1 MQKRR
6 WKNSLKKLFIYVC
19 MVSIVLSNFLTT
31 VSRVSAEEG
40 TVTAVPKSETVKD
53 EQSETADNE
62 AQPVPED
69 SGEQPAETDEQ
80 SPDTETESSQPISE
94 PAADSNEADG
104 TEPVQEPEA
113 AVQEEQPSSVT
124 ETEPSPEETQS
135 VEKKNETEQAPETPQ
150 DAAPDANQEAA
161 SVENEPA
168 EDYESF
174 PELLITELSPNSDG
188 VDDYEYF
195 ELYNNTTQP
204 LNLANYAFIYTYT
217 DGSYADKLFS
227 VPATVIQPQEK
238 LVFWWNKSEKTLADF
253 NAKFGLSLTSS
264 QVIDFNH
271 SNFPGFANGGNRE
284 LIITDNTGTEVVSA
298 GYLPGETGN
307 DGTVVQYNYP
317 ETGTEMAKLQVL
329 AAPTPGTMSADQVP
343 AAPVTLDEIPED
355 TEAPAI
361 SHTTITESQ
370 PYTDIAIEAV
380 VSDNMAVPSATL
392 FYKKKEDAD
401 YTSVPMSG
409 NPDDLTYFSAVI
421 PGTEA
426 DADLTYYI
434 EAEAG
439 GLSDATEPSVIS
451 ISMPEETY
459 SESEILITEISPD
472 SQGYDHYEYF
482 EIYNNSTQALNLAN
496 YSFVYHYVGDPDK
509 DTILQVPGVTVA
521 PQETMVFWFNS
532 QDFPLADFNSKFG
545 VNLTEG
551 QVQEFSGSGFTGFYN
566 GGDRGLI
573 IKDNEGNEVVSASY
587 LKGESD
593 NTGAVIQYLFPM
605 TGTSMEKF
613 AVMASSTP
621 GAFDPAQVPTEPV
634 VIDEKP
640 EDTEAP
646 VINHTA
652 VTDSEAF
659 TAISIE
665 ASVTDNMAVPS
676 AQLFYKNEADADFT
690 SIDMAMDTEDT
701 SRFTAEIPAS
711 AADANI
717 TYYIEASDGSLV
729 SKTEEYTIE
738 VNVPEETYS
747 DLPLLITEISPNT
760 AGGGTDY
767 YEFFELYNN
776 TNQPISTINYSFVY
790 KYTDSGNE
798 LLFQVPEVTIEPQDS
813 MVFWF
818 NNGGNTNE
826 DFNNQFGTAL
836 SQGELTSFTSIF
848 PGFAN
853 GGNRALII
861 RDNKGAEMV
870 YADYLGSDNDNDGG
884 DIQYIFPESGTTMDK
899 LEVLASPTPGVVSGA
914 QVPATP
920 IDAEE
925 IIDEEAPVIDHT
937 PVTTADAFAPLA
949 IEASITDNMAVPAA
963 TLFYK
968 NEESDDFK
976 SLAMSASSED
986 LNRYSAEIPGTDVS
1000 STITYYIEASDGT
1013 STIETEQYEVTV
1025 NKKDVDYSEVPRFL
1039 VTEIV
1044 PDSTN
1049 AGSADGYEF
1058 VEVYNNTDKDMNF
1071 KDYKVQYRYGSDPAG
1086 DVVWASVPDD
1096 FVLPSQE
1103 TVVFWII
1110 NSQNGDKTV
1119 TDFNANYGTNLVE
1132 DEEIVRIYSDGMAN
1146 GAMRGLVV
1154 ATNAKEEISV
1164 SYYNDQTGIK
1174 DTSPNKG
1181 ILYKYPEDGSTQ
1193 SVKVSAGIED
1203 ATPGSVEAFQ
1213 VPGTPVEIEED
1224 TVNPN
1229 IENRTSVTEVQ
1240 HTEDILIE
1248 AEATDNVEVKTVRLF
1263 HRTNGETDFQEVL
1276 LPLNQETNLYDN
1288 TIYAADLIGKNSLE
1302 YYFMVS
1308 DGFNEV
1314 ESDLYTIKIKNNL
1327 DDSTLRLNLE
1337 DQEIVSGTKVIK
1349 GTSKEDFAQDVK
1361 LFIDDTEV
1369 ESEAYNALEN
1379 EAYIALEANG
1389 LNTYFQNAVTM
1400 GDDILYLMDK
1410 DWLTY
1415 WKTFTIPV
1423 EADRLQVGENII
1435 TVRAGNKASPFQ
1447 LSEDEENRDDYNLRN
1462 VRLILADG
1470 TVIRD
1475 LEKNDPDKVY
1485 DMGDDGTFRPFEDF
1499 TFTLTEEHAQAKAY
1513 AWDTTAVA
1521 DGAHTVKA
1529 QDQDEEIQ
1537 TVVQVDNTAPE
1548 ITTNIEDSKSYK
1560 GAFTIEADAT
1570 DEIAGVESVQA
1581 MLDGEEITVPYETS
1595 SSQLAAGEH
1604 VLKVTAID
1612 TEGNQS
1618 EKVVHFS
1625 VNNENPDKPE
1635 LVSPSDGSSTPVDGD
1650 PKLKVKVTDP
1660 TGDDMDVSFYEG
1672 YQYTAKNAGSVKAY
1686 KNVADIEPPN
1696 MMAPPGE
1703 EALTNEEISMVSEED
1718 GSYLTSDSSTGFP
1731 YHRFDVTL
1739 DPSVDENDS
1748 VELLW
1753 KGQSLEGRKVS
1764 MYAWN
1769 HAKEKWILQTYKIA
1783 GTEDF
1788 ELKSNITI
1796 GEYMKD
1802 SKINVLVQDE
1812 IPSSPEEYDYTFVWM
1827 SDTQYYAESYPYIF
1841 DQQTKWI
1848 AQMKEEMKIKYVF
1861 HTGDLVDEADKVEQW
1876 QYADEYMGTLED
1888 SNIPYGVLAG
1898 NHDVNQL
1905 TNDYTEFYKWFGAD
1919 RYENEDHYGG
1929 TYKNNRGH
1937 YDLISSEGN
1946 DFIMLY
1952 MGWGVQ
1958 DEDLDWMNQVLQE
1971 HPNRKAILNFHEYLL
1986 VSGNRSP
1993 LGNRIYN
2000 KVVEPN
2006 ENVVAV
2012 LSGHYH
2018 DSETLVSEIDD
2029 NGDGTADREVYQ
2041 MLGDYQGGPEGGQGY
2056 LKLMHFDQDNDRVMI
2071 NTYSPYLDDYNF
2083 YDPTEFPGKDEVI
2096 MPMDLSLEEKRV
2108 ATDYFSV
2115 NVYTDTVIGEQEAVE
2130 SGGTAETVWEGL
2142 EENETYS
2149 WYVTAQDQFTGGVV
2163 SDIWT
2168 FTKGEDEEET
2178 PVDPEDPSEGGG
2190 NDEPENPSDGNDND
2204 GGNDDSE
2211 NPSDGSDNDGGNDDS
2226 ENPSDGSDND
2236 EGNDD
2241 AENPS
2246 DGSDND
2252 EGNDD
2257 AENPSD
2263 GSDNEGG
2270 NGDGK
2275 DNGNGQTP
2283 QDPADDQDEKDNE
2296 DTDTGSGSDQ
2306 DSTDKNDGGSDQ
2318 RDTDSSQEDNQAKD
2332 KLGSN
2337 LPDTG
2342 TAYYL
2347 YLTLGIIMAA
2357 AAAGMIFLRRRKKQL
2372 TH

>member
-1 MQKRR
+1 MKKRR

-19 MVSIVLSNFLTT
+19 MVSIVLSNFLMT
-31 VSRVSAEEG
+31 VSGVSAEVG
-40 TVTAVPKSETVKD
+40 TVTAVPKADTVKD
-53 EQSETADNE
+53 AQSDTTANDESQTAPEET
-62 AQPVPED
+62 
-69 SGEQPAETDEQ
+69 GEQTAEADEQ
-80 SPDTETESSQPISE
+80 TAVTETESSQPIAE
-94 PAADSNEADG
+94 PVLESSG
-104 TEPVQEPEA
+104 TNQTEQVQEPEA
-113 AVQEEQPSSVT
+113 AVKEEQPSSEAVT
-124 ETEPSPEETQS
+124 EPVTEPAAETQP
-135 VEKKNETEQAPETPQ
+135 VEKKAEVEPAPEASQ
-150 DAAPDANQEAA
+150 DAAADANQEAA
-161 SVENEPA
+161 PVEAEPV
-168 EDYESF
+168 EDYDSF
-174 PELLITELSPNSDG
+174 PELLITELSPNSNG
-188 VDDYEYF
+188 ADDYEYF

-204 LNLANYAFIYTYT
+204 MNLANYAFIYTYT
-217 DGSYADKLFS
+217 NGSYADRLFN
-227 VPATVIQPQEK
+227 VPTAVIQPQEK
-238 LVFWWNKSEKTLADF
+238 LVFWSNKNGKSLADF
-253 NAKFGLSLTSS
+253 NAHFSLSLTAG
-264 QVIDFNH
+264 QVIDVTDPNA
-271 SNFPGFANGGNRE
+271 PGFANGGNRG
-284 LIITDNTGTEVVSA
+284 LIITDNAGTEVVSA
-298 GYLPGETGN
+298 SYLPNETGN
-307 DGTVVQYNYP
+307 DGTVVQYKYP
-317 ETGTEMAKLQVL
+317 ETGTEMAKLQTL
-329 AAPTPGTMSADQVP
+329 AAPAPGTINAEQVP
-343 AAPVTLDEIPED
+343 ATPVTLDEIPED
-355 TEAPAI
+355 TEAPVI
-361 SHTTITESQ
+361 SHTPVTESQ
-370 PYTDIAIEAV
+370 PYTDITIEAV

-392 FYKKKEDAD
+392 FYKKEVDAD
-401 YTSVPMSG
+401 YTSISMSG
-409 NPDDLTYFSAVI
+409 TSDDLSYFSAVI

-439 GLSDATEPSVIS
+439 GLTDATDPAVIS
-451 ISMPEETY
+451 MDMPEVTY
-459 SESEILITEISPD
+459 SDSEILITEISPN
-472 SQGYDHYEYF
+472 SAGSDHYEFF
-482 EIYNNSTQALNLAN
+482 EIYNNSTQPLNLAN
-496 YSFVYHYVGDPDK
+496 YSFVYHYVGGAYEDL
-509 DTILQVPGVTVA
+509 ILQVPAVTVA

-532 QDFPLADFNSKFG
+532 QSLSLADFNSKFG
-545 VNLTEG
+545 VNLQEG
-551 QVQEFSGSGFTGFYN
+551 QVQEFSGTGFTGLAN
-566 GGDRGLI
+566 GGDRALI
-573 IKDNEGNEVVSASY
+573 IKDNEGNEVAFASY
-587 LKGESD
+587 LGDEAD
-593 NTGAVIQYLFPM
+593 NTGLDIQYRFPAE
-605 TGTSMEKF
+605 GTVMEKF
-613 AVMASSTP
+613 AVLAAPTP
-621 GAFDPAQVPTEPV
+621 GTFDSAQVPTNPV

-640 EDTEAP
+640 VDTEAP
-646 VINHTA
+646 AINHTA
-652 VTDSEAF
+652 VTESEAF

-665 ASVTDNMAVPS
+665 ASITDNMAVPS
-676 AQLFYKNEADADFT
+676 AQLFYKNETDTEFT
-690 SIDMAMDTEDT
+690 SIEMTMDTEDA

-729 SKTEEYTIE
+729 NKTEEYTIE
-738 VNVPEETYS
+738 VTIPEETYS

-760 AGGGTDY
+760 AGAGTDY
-767 YEFFELYNN
+767 YEFFEIYNN

-790 KYTDSGNE
+790 KYTDSGSE
-798 LLFQVPEVTIEPQDS
+798 KIFQVGDVTIEPQES

-818 NNGGNTNE
+818 NNGGNSID
-826 DFNNQFGTAL
+826 DFNTQFGST
-836 SQGELTSFTSIF
+836 LTTEEITPFNDGIF

-861 RDNKGAEMV
+861 RDNEGNQMV
-870 YADYLGSDNDNDGG
+870 YADYLGSDNDNNGA
-884 DIQYIFPESGTTMDK
+884 DIQYTFPASGTVMDK

-914 QVPATP
+914 QVPTTP

-925 IIDEEAPVIDHT
+925 ITDEEAPVITHT
-937 PVTTADAFAPLA
+937 PVTTADAFAPY
-949 IEASITDNMAVPAA
+949 IVEADITDNMAVPAA
-963 TLFYK
+963 TLYYK
-968 NEESDDFK
+968 NEENDHFK
-976 SLAMSASSED
+976 SLTMTANSED
-986 LNRYSAEIPGTDVS
+986 LTRYSAEIPGTEVS
-1000 STITYYIEASDGT
+1000 SNLTYYIEASDGT

-1025 NKKDVDYSEVPRFL
+1025 DKKAVDYSKVPRFL

-1049 AGSADGYEF
+1049 EGTADGYEF
-1058 VEVYNNTDKDMNF
+1058 IEVYNNTDQDLNF
-1071 KDYKVQYRYGSDPAG
+1071 KDYKVQYRYGSDTAS

-1110 NSQNGDKTV
+1110 NSQNGEKTV
-1119 TDFNANYGTNLVE
+1119 ADFNSNYGTNLVE
-1132 DEEIVRIYSDGMAN
+1132 DEDIVRIYSDGMAN

-1164 SYYNDQTGIK
+1164 SYYNDQTGTD
-1174 DTSPNKG
+1174 DTLPNKG
-1181 ILYKYPEDGSTQ
+1181 ILYKYPEDGSTE

-1203 ATPGSVEAFQ
+1203 ATPGTVEAFQ
-1213 VPGTPVEIEED
+1213 VPGTPVQIEID
-1224 TVNPN
+1224 TVNPV
-1229 IENRTSVTEVQ
+1229 IENRTSVTEIQ
-1240 HTEDILIE
+1240 QTEDILIE

-1263 HRTNGETDFQEVL
+1263 YRTNGETDYQEVI
-1276 LPLNQETNLYDN
+1276 LPLNPETHLYDN
-1288 TIYAADLIGKNSLE
+1288 TIYAADLIGKDSLE
-1302 YYFMVS
+1302 YYFSVS

-1314 ESDLYTIKIKNNL
+1314 ESVPYTIEIKNNL
-1327 DDSTLRLNLE
+1327 DDSTLRMNLE
-1337 DQEIVSGTKVIK
+1337 DDEIVSGTKVIK
-1349 GTSKEDFAQDVK
+1349 GTSKDDFAEEVK
-1361 LFIDDTEV
+1361 LFIDDNEV

-1379 EAYIALEANG
+1379 EAYIALEVNG

-1410 DWLTY
+1410 DWLTH

-1447 LSEDEENRDDYNLRN
+1447 LEEDEENRDDYNLRN

-1475 LEKNDPDKVY
+1475 AAKNDPAKVY

-1499 TFTLTEEHAQAKAY
+1499 TFTLTDEHAQAKANS
-1513 AWDTTAVA
+1513 WDTTTAA
-1521 DGAHTVKA
+1521 DGDHTVKV

-1548 ITTNIEDSKSYK
+1548 IMTNIEDNKSYK

-1581 MLDGEEITVPYETS
+1581 MLDGEEIAVPYETS

-1604 VLKVTAID
+1604 VLKITAVD
-1612 TEGNQS
+1612 TAGNQS
-1618 EKVVHFS
+1618 EKVFHFS

-1635 LVSPSDGSSTPVDGD
+1635 LISPSDGSSTPVDGD
-1650 PKLKVKVTDP
+1650 PQLKVKVTDP
-1660 TGDDMDVSFYEG
+1660 TGDDMDVTFYEG
-1672 YQYTAKNAGSVKAY
+1672 YQYTAKNTGSVKAY

-1696 MMAPPGE
+1696 MMAPEGE
-1703 EALTNEEISMVSEED
+1703 EAFTNEDISLVSEQD

-1739 DPSVDENDS
+1739 DPSVDVNDK
-1748 VELLW
+1748 VELMW

-1783 GTEDF
+1783 GPKDF
-1788 ELKSNITI
+1788 ELRANITV
-1796 GEYMKD
+1796 GEYMKN

-1827 SDTQYYAESYPYIF
+1827 SDTQYYSESYPYIF

-1861 HTGDLVDEADKVEQW
+1861 HTGDVVDEADKVEQW

-1905 TNDYTEFYKWFGAD
+1905 TNDYTEFTKWFGAD
-1919 RYENEDHYGG
+1919 RFEDEDHYGG

-1958 DEDLDWMNQVLQE
+1958 DEDLEWMDQVLKQ

-2018 DSETLVSEIDD
+2018 DSETLISEIDD

-2056 LKLMHFDQDNDRVMI
+2056 LKLMHFDQDNNQVMI

-2083 YDPTEFPGKDEVI
+2083 YEPSEFPNKDEI
-2096 MPMDLSLEEKRV
+2096 TMPMDLTVEEKRV

-2130 SGGTAETVWEGL
+2130 NGGTAEVVWEGL

-2149 WYVTAQDQFTGGVV
+2149 WYVTAEDQFTGAVV

-2178 PVDPEDPSEGGG
+2178 PVDPADPEDPSE
-2190 NDEPENPSDGNDND
+2190 D
-2204 GGNDDSE
+2204 GGNDDSDE
-2211 NPSDGSDNDGGNDDS
+2211 PSEG
-2226 ENPSDGSDND
+2226 D
-2236 EGNDD
+2236 E
-2241 AENPS
+2241 
-2246 DGSDND
+2246 
-2252 EGNDD
+2252 
-2257 AENPSD
+2257 
-2263 GSDNEGG
+2263 NEGG
-2270 NGDGK
+2270 NGD
-2275 DNGNGQTP
+2275 GNGQTP
-2283 QDPADDQDEKDNE
+2283 QDPADNQDEEDNE
-2296 DTDTGSGSDQ
+2296 TGSGTDQ
-2306 DSTDKNDGGSDQ
+2306 DSSDKNDGGSDQ
-2318 RDTDSSQEDNQAKD
+2318 PDTDSGQENNQAKD
-2332 KLGSN
+2332 TKGSN

-2347 YLTLGIIMAA
+2347 YLSWGVIMAA
-2357 AAAGMIFLRRRKKQL
+2357 AAAGMMVLRRRKNQL

>member
-1 MQKRR
+1 MKKRR

-19 MVSIVLSNFLTT
+19 MVSIVLSNFLMT
-31 VSRVSAEEG
+31 VSGVSAEG
-40 TVTAVPKSETVKD
+40 GSVTAVPKADTVKD
-53 EQSETADNE
+53 DQSETTANDE
-62 AQPVPED
+62 AQIASEET
-69 SGEQPAETDEQ
+69 GEQPAETDEQ
-80 SPDTETESSQPISE
+80 PASIETESSPPVSE
-94 PAADSNEADG
+94 PVSETSETDQ

-113 AVQEEQPSSVT
+113 AVQEEVQPSNDTVT
-124 ETEPSPEETQS
+124 EPVTEPSEEPQPA
-135 VEKKNETEQAPETPQ
+135 EKKTEVELAPDASQ
-150 DAAPDANQEAA
+150 DAAADANQEAA
-161 SVENEPA
+161 PVEAEPA
-168 EDYESF
+168 EDYNSF
-174 PELLITELSPNSDG
+174 PELLITELSPNSNG
-188 VDDYEYF
+188 ADDYEYF

-204 LNLANYAFIYTYT
+204 LNLANYAFIYSYS
-217 DGSYADKLFS
+217 DGSGADKLFT
-227 VPATVIQPQEK
+227 VPAMVIQPQEK
-238 LVFWWNKSEKTLADF
+238 LVIWWNKSGKTLADF
-253 NAKFGLSLTSS
+253 NAKFGLSLTDS

-284 LIITDNTGTEVVSA
+284 LIITDNAGTEVVSA
-298 GYLPGETGN
+298 NYLPGETGN
-307 DGTVVQYNYP
+307 DGTVVQYKYP
-317 ETGTEMAKLQVL
+317 EAGTEMAKLQTL
-329 AAPTPGTMSADQVP
+329 AVPAPGTINAEQVP
-343 AAPVTLDEIPED
+343 ATPVTLDEIPED
-355 TEAPAI
+355 TEAPVI
-361 SHTTITESQ
+361 SHTPVTESQ

-392 FYKKKEDAD
+392 FYKKENDAD
-401 YTSVPMSG
+401 YTSMSMSG
-409 NPDDLTYFSAVI
+409 NPDDLNYFSAVI

-434 EAEAG
+434 EAQAG
-439 GLSDATEPSVIS
+439 GLTDATDPLVIS
-451 ISMPEETY
+451 MDMPDETY
-459 SESEILITEISPD
+459 SDSELLITEISPN
-472 SQGYDHYEYF
+472 SAGSDHYEFF
-482 EIYNNSTQALNLAN
+482 EIYNNSTQPLNLAN
-496 YSFVYHYVGDPDK
+496 YSFVYHYVGGSYEDLL
-509 DTILQVPGVTVA
+509 LQVPAVTVA

-532 QDFPLADFNSKFG
+532 QSLSHADFNSKFG
-545 VNLTEG
+545 VSLQEG
-551 QVQEFSGSGFTGFYN
+551 QIQEFSGSGFTGLAN
-566 GGDRGLI
+566 GGDRALI
-573 IKDNEGNEVVSASY
+573 IKDNEGNEVAFASY
-587 LKGESD
+587 LGGEAD
-593 NTGAVIQYLFPM
+593 NTGLDIQYRFPA
-605 TGTSMEKF
+605 TGTVMEKF
-613 AVMASSTP
+613 AVLAAPTP
-621 GAFDPAQVPTEPV
+621 GTFDSAQVPTNPV

-652 VTDSEAF
+652 VTESEAY

-676 AQLFYKNEADADFT
+676 AQLFYKNETDAEFT
-690 SIDMAMDTEDT
+690 SIEMTMDTEDA

-729 SKTEEYTIE
+729 NKTEEYTIE
-738 VNVPEETYS
+738 VTIPEETYS

-767 YEFFELYNN
+767 YEFFEIYNN

-790 KYTDSGNE
+790 KYTDSGSE
-798 LLFQVPEVTIEPQDS
+798 KIFQVGDVTIEPQES

-818 NNGGNTNE
+818 NNGGNSIE
-826 DFNNQFGTAL
+826 DFNAQFA
-836 SQGELTSFTSIF
+836 SSLTTEKITPFNDGIF
-848 PGFAN
+848 LGFAN

-861 RDNKGAEMV
+861 RDNEGTEMV
-870 YADYLGSDNDNDGG
+870 YADYLGSDNDNNGG
-884 DIQYIFPESGTTMDK
+884 DIQYIFPASGTVMDK
-899 LEVLASPTPGVVSGA
+899 LEVLASPTPGVVSGS
-914 QVPATP
+914 QVPTTP

-925 IIDEEAPVIDHT
+925 IIDEEAPEITHT
-937 PVTTADAFAPLA
+937 PVTAADAFAPL
-949 IEASITDNMAVPAA
+949 ILEADITDNMAVPAA
-963 TLFYK
+963 TLYYK

-976 SLAMSASSED
+976 TLAMTSSSED

-1000 STITYYIEASDGT
+1000 SNITYYIEASDGT
-1013 STIETEQYEVTV
+1013 STIVTDQYEVTV
-1025 NKKDVDYSEVPRFL
+1025 DKKNVDYSKVPQFL

-1049 AGSADGYEF
+1049 AGTADGYEF
-1058 VEVYNNTDKDMNF
+1058 IEVYNNTDKDMNF
-1071 KDYKVQYRYGSDPAG
+1071 KDYKVQYRYGSDAAG

-1103 TVVFWII
+1103 TIVFWII

-1119 TDFNANYGTNLVE
+1119 TDFNANYGTSLVE
-1132 DEEIVRIYSDGMAN
+1132 DEDIVRIYSDGMAN

-1164 SYYNDQTGIK
+1164 SYYNDQAGID
-1174 DTSPNKG
+1174 DTTANKG

-1203 ATPGSVEAFQ
+1203 ATPGYVEAFQ
-1213 VPGTPVEIEED
+1213 VPGTPVTIEAD
-1224 TVNPN
+1224 TIDPV
-1229 IENRTSVTEVQ
+1229 IENRTSVTEIQ

-1263 HRTNGETDFQEVL
+1263 HRTNGDTDFQEVI
-1276 LPLNQETNLYDN
+1276 LPLNQETGLYDN
-1288 TIYAADLIGKNSLE
+1288 TIYAADLIGKNILE

-1314 ESDLYTIKIKNNL
+1314 ESDVYTIKIKNNL

-1361 LFIDDTEV
+1361 LIIDGNEV
-1369 ESEAYNALEN
+1369 GSEAYNALEN
-1379 EAYIALEANG
+1379 EAYLALEVNG

-1400 GDDILYLMDK
+1400 GEDILYLMDK
-1410 DWLTY
+1410 DWLTH

-1423 EADRLQVGENII
+1423 EADRLQIGENII

-1447 LSEDEENRDDYNLRN
+1447 LEEDEENRDDYNLRN

-1470 TVIRD
+1470 TVVRD
-1475 LEKNDPDKVY
+1475 AAKKDPAKVY

-1513 AWDTTAVA
+1513 SWDTTAVA

-1529 QDQDEEIQ
+1529 QDQDEEVQ

-1548 ITTNIEDSKSYK
+1548 IRTNIEDNKSYK
-1560 GAFTIEADAT
+1560 GAFTIEVDAA

-1581 MLDGEEITVPYETS
+1581 MLDGKEIAIPYETS

-1612 TEGNQS
+1612 TAGNQS
-1618 EKVVHFS
+1618 EKVFHFS

-1635 LVSPSDGSSTPVDGD
+1635 LISPSDGSSTPVDGD
-1650 PKLKVKVTDP
+1650 PQLKVKVTDP
-1660 TGDDMDVSFYEG
+1660 TGDDMDVTFYEG
-1672 YQYTAKNAGSVKAY
+1672 YQYTAKNTGSVKAY

-1696 MMAPPGE
+1696 MMAPEGE
-1703 EALTNEEISMVSEED
+1703 EALTNEDISLVSQQD

-1739 DPSVDENDS
+1739 DPSVDENDK
-1748 VELLW
+1748 VELMW

-1783 GTEDF
+1783 GPEDF
-1788 ELKSNITI
+1788 ELKANITVD
-1796 GEYMKD
+1796 EYMKD

-1827 SDTQYYAESYPYIF
+1827 SDTQYYSESYPYIF

-1888 SNIPYGVLAG
+1888 SSIPYGVLAG

-1919 RYENEDHYGG
+1919 RFEDEDYYGG

-1958 DEDLDWMNQVLQE
+1958 DEDLEWMDQVLKQ

-2018 DSETLVSEIDD
+2018 DSETLISEIDD

-2056 LKLMHFDQDNDRVMI
+2056 LKLMHFDQDNNKVMI

-2083 YDPTEFPGKDEVI
+2083 YEPSEFPGKDEVI
-2096 MPMDLSLEEKRV
+2096 MPMDLSLQEKRV

-2130 SGGTAETVWEGL
+2130 SGGNAETVWEGL
-2142 EENETYS
+2142 SENAAYS

-2168 FTKGEDEEET
+2168 FTKGKDEEET
-2178 PVDPEDPSEGGG
+2178 PVDPEDPS
-2190 NDEPENPSDGNDND
+2190 DD
-2204 GGNDDSE
+2204 GGNEDPE
-2211 NPSDGSDNDGGNDDS
+2211 NPSDGSDS
-2226 ENPSDGSDND
+2226 
-2236 EGNDD
+2236 
-2241 AENPS
+2241 
-2246 DGSDND
+2246 
-2252 EGNDD
+2252 
-2257 AENPSD
+2257 
-2263 GSDNEGG
+2263 EGG
-2270 NGDGK
+2270 NGDGS
-2275 DNGNGQTP
+2275 DNENGQTP
-2283 QDPADDQDEKDNE
+2283 QDPADEQDKEDNE
-2296 DTDTGSGSDQ
+2296 DNEAGSGADKDSDN
-2306 DSTDKNDGGSDQ
+2306 NDHGSDQ

-2332 KLGSN
+2332 TLGSK

-2347 YLTLGIIMAA
+2347 YLTLGIIMTT
-2357 AAAGMIFLRRRKKQL
+2357 AAAGVIFLRRRKNQL